1 MQKKYMVHYLCM
13 EETAMQNMLKKVPS
27 SK

>member
-1 MQKKYMVHYLCM
+1 M